1 MDQLSENL
9 EEAAI
14 KQLGEKLLL
23 STVTD
28 LLMKK
33 ITPSDTRVVLD
44 RLLEHENTTSNDNN
58 KQLSFIRDF
67 LCDKFDTKDLLL
79 LCSQILKIVYDKP
92 A

>member
-67 LCDKFDTKDLLL
+67 LCDRFDTKDLLL

>member
-44 RLLEHENTTSNDNN
+44 RLLEHENTASNDNN

-67 LCDKFDTKDLLL
+67 LCDRFDTKDLLL